1 MFVILRSY
9 ASEMVSTLR
18 YVPEEQTSV
27 YTAVEALSRNLW
39 DLNLVMKRKSPHI
52 SGIESLSSIP

>member
-1 MFVILRSY
+1 
-9 ASEMVSTLR
+9 MVSTLR

-39 DLNLVMKRKSPHI
+39 DLNLVMKRKSPYI